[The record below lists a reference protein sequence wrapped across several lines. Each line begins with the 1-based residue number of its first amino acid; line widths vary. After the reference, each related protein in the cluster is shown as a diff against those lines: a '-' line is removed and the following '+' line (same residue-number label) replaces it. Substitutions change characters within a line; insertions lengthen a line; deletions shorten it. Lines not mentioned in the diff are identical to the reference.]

1 MPWSRSP
8 PLAGAWIEIGS
19 RWRSCTTPWPSP
31 PLAGAWIEIAWRSR
45 HPTPSRWS
53 PPLAG
58 AWIEIKRDDDGQG
71 LRRSPPLAGA
81 WIEMPSPPGTPGP
94 QRSPPS
100 RGRGLKYRWHRSL
113 GTRSAVA
120 PPRGGRGLKSP
131 SSSAAGGSSP
141 VAPSRG
147 AWIEIAAHT
156 APRRTRPSPL
166 RPVCPPGAPSC
177 RPEKSSFVPSVVMYP
192 VSFQLF
198 VSPKN
203 SFADFTWPFFS
214 ASE

>member
-1 MPWSRSP
+1 MEGYSNQPIPKEAAKQLLALDLEDKEILTYEKLDQWYTAWNGRCYVSFSGGKDSTVLAYLAARYLASFRTPPWELN
-8 PLAGAWIEIGS
+8 LAFVNTGLEYPEIQLFVNEYAV
-19 RWRSCTTPWPSP
+19 W
-31 PLAGAWIEIAWRSR
+31 
-45 HPTPSRWS
+45 
-53 PPLAG
+53 
-58 AWIEIKRDDDGQG
+58 
-71 LRRSPPLAGA
+71 LRREFPRVTVNLHRLRPKMNIRQVVTKYGYS
-81 WIEMPSPPGTPGP
+81 II
-94 QRSPPS
+94 
-100 RGRGLKYRWHRSL
+100 GR
-113 GTRSAVA
+113 
-120 PPRGGRGLKSP
+120 P
-131 SSSAAGGSSP
+131 
-141 VAPSRG
+141 PSRG

-156 APRRTRPSPL
+156 APRRSRPSPL